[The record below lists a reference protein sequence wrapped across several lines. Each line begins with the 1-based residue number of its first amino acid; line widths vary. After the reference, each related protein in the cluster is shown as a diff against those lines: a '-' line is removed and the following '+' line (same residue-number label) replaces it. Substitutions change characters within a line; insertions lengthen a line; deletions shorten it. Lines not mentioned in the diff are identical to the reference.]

1 MNKLFSLLL
10 AALCILSVVEAAPK
24 KPKYFNLYEE
34 LQGSWATMKTTSSIS
49 TGAVIGESVQGM
61 LNITKN
67 VIPNELVVSEID
79 ILTKEENRK
88 PYQTIVAVSSNFTG
102 LINRFEPGAEEE
114 ITNLMKLNFREF
126 LVNEVYVRLPCFIG
140 NLCSILL
147 DLLCRRERRSSR

>member
-1 MNKLFSLLL
+1 
-10 AALCILSVVEAAPK
+10 
-24 KPKYFNLYEE
+24 
-34 LQGSWATMKTTSSIS
+34 
-49 TGAVIGESVQGM
+49 M

-88 PYQTIVAVSSNFTG
+88 PYQTIVSVSSNFTG

-140 NLCSILL
+140 NLYSILL
-147 DLLCRRERRSSR
+147 DLLCRRERRSSK